1 MQTPSATTHELFSS
15 SLFLLFCREQ
25 LRKNNGKTFGQ
36 SERGEK
42 ELKDRGLMKRYLLFP
57 PKFFTSLA
65 FLVIFITLSKIE
77 LFGSWASFF
86 QEANIV
92 FEAIK

>member
-1 MQTPSATTHELFSS
+1 
-15 SLFLLFCREQ
+15 
-25 LRKNNGKTFGQ
+25 
-36 SERGEK
+36 
-42 ELKDRGLMKRYLLFP
+42 MKRYLLFP

-65 FLVIFITLSKIE
+65 LLVIFITLSKIE